1 MSSIATANSGGI
13 VVKAAQ
19 CIRDNKERFL
29 VSCFGAIFK
38 KNTAIE
44 PLGKAP

>member
-19 CIRDNKERFL
+19 CIRDNKEYL
-29 VSCFGAIFK
+29 STIDGLIGDGA
-38 KNTAIE
+38 
-44 PLGKAP
+44 G